1 MNKKYT
7 AWDIAKIGIFTALY
21 VIVGTVSMCHAV
33 DFMCLTSVMWQG
45 ILLAVAFELT
55 QAYTL
60 FHILTSVKN
69 TVRAYILMSL
79 ATLVQMIGNVFACYK
94 FMRTDADSALSYFA
108 EIVQFFAEMINDEP
122 MDERTCYITISMM
135 IGILVPS
142 FALFLTD
149 MAVDTIKNKDDF
161 GKFEEETPVEKTVE
175 ETKPIE
181 NIATTEKTEY
191 EPEPKSE
198 PEPIEPVIEDKTP
211 APIET
216 KKKTN
221 KYIL

>member
-7 AWDIAKIGIFTALY
+7 TWDIAKIGIFTALY

-45 ILLAVAFELT
+45 VLLAVAFELT

-79 ATLVQMIGNVFACYK
+79 ATLVQMVGNVFACYK
-94 FMRTDADSALSYFA
+94 FMRTDTDSALSYFA

-161 GKFEEETPVEKTVE
+161 RSFVDETDAYQTPSEKTVE
-175 ETKPIE
+175 QDNDKE
-181 NIATTEKTEY
+181 NKEEQTQ
-191 EPEPKSE
+191 
-198 PEPIEPVIEDKTP
+198 DL
-211 APIET
+211 

>member
-1 MNKKYT
+1 
-7 AWDIAKIGIFTALY
+7 
-21 VIVGTVSMCHAV
+21 MCHAV

-79 ATLVQMIGNVFACYK
+79 ATLVQMVGNVFACYK
-94 FMRTDADSALSYFA
+94 FMRTDTDSALSYFA

-161 GKFEEETPVEKTVE
+161 RSFVDETDAYQTPSEKTVE
-175 ETKPIE
+175 QSKDPGNKEEQTQ
-181 NIATTEKTEY
+181 
-191 EPEPKSE
+191 
-198 PEPIEPVIEDKTP
+198 DL
-211 APIET
+211 

>member
-7 AWDIAKIGIFTALY
+7 TWDIAKIGIFTALY
-21 VIVGTVSMCHAV
+21 IIVGTVSMCHAV

-79 ATLVQMIGNVFACYK
+79 ATLVQMVGNVFACYK
-94 FMRTDADSALSYFA
+94 FMRTDTDSALSYFA

-161 GKFEEETPVEKTVE
+161 RSFVDETDAYQTPSEKTVE
-175 ETKPIE
+175 QTKDTE
-181 NIATTEKTEY
+181 NKDEQVQDI
-191 EPEPKSE
+191 
-198 PEPIEPVIEDKTP
+198 
-211 APIET
+211 

>member
-7 AWDIAKIGIFTALY
+7 TWDIAKIGIFTALY
-21 VIVGTVSMCHAV
+21 IIVGTVSMCHAV

-79 ATLVQMIGNVFACYK
+79 ATLVQMVGNVFACYK
-94 FMRTDADSALSYFA
+94 FMRTDTDSVLSYFA

-161 GKFEEETPVEKTVE
+161 RSFIDETDAYQTPSEKTVE
-175 ETKPIE
+175 QSKDTGNKEEQTQ
-181 NIATTEKTEY
+181 
-191 EPEPKSE
+191 
-198 PEPIEPVIEDKTP
+198 DL
-211 APIET
+211 

>member
-7 AWDIAKIGIFTALY
+7 TWDIAKIGIFTALY

-79 ATLVQMIGNVFACYK
+79 ATLVQMVGNVFACYK
-94 FMRTDADSALSYFA
+94 FMRTDTDSALSYFA

-161 GKFEEETPVEKTVE
+161 RSFVDETDAYQTPSEKTVE
-175 ETKPIE
+175 QSKDTE
-181 NIATTEKTEY
+181 NKDEQVQDI
-191 EPEPKSE
+191 
-198 PEPIEPVIEDKTP
+198 
-211 APIET
+211 

>member
-7 AWDIAKIGIFTALY
+7 TWDIAKIGIFTALY

-79 ATLVQMIGNVFACYK
+79 ATLVQMVGNVFACYK
-94 FMRTDADSALSYFA
+94 FMRTDTDSALSYFA

-161 GKFEEETPVEKTVE
+161 RSFADETDAYQTPSEKTVE
-175 ETKPIE
+175 QSKNMDIKEEQTQ
-181 NIATTEKTEY
+181 
-191 EPEPKSE
+191 
-198 PEPIEPVIEDKTP
+198 DL
-211 APIET
+211 

>member
-7 AWDIAKIGIFTALY
+7 TWDIAKIGIFTALY

-79 ATLVQMIGNVFACYK
+79 ATLVQMVGNVFACYK
-94 FMRTDADSALSYFA
+94 FMRTDTNSALSYFA

-161 GKFEEETPVEKTVE
+161 RSFVDETDAYQTPSEKTVE
-175 ETKPIE
+175 QSKDTE
-181 NIATTEKTEY
+181 NKDEQVQDI
-191 EPEPKSE
+191 
-198 PEPIEPVIEDKTP
+198 
-211 APIET
+211 